1 MKKLLSLLMI
11 LMVLF
16 TTGCEKVSTLL
27 EPNEE
32 ANEEVPV
39 ATPTPT
45 PTPQLPEM
53 GGDSVTKIP
62 LSQEIKMTNDWT
74 ILGSYNHQ
82 ITKERKKD
90 RLLVGTSAQNKNGEM
105 EWDDSQY
112 WTVAVI
118 SEDGVYNLFFRRMQ
132 GRVYAELNVC
142 YINGVGTPIITVYV
156 FGGNDR
162 EVRNYVYDGEFF
174 VESVEYTTKNF
185 STGGI
190 NNMYGTIPEYK
201 PR

>member
-1 MKKLLSLLMI
+1 MKKFLSLLMI
-11 LMVLF
+11 LMVIF

-27 EPNEE
+27 EPEE
-32 ANEEVPV
+32 DSGEEIPVVVP
-39 ATPTPT
+39 TQ
-45 PTPQLPEM
+45 TPQLPIED
-53 GGDSVTKIP
+53 GDSVTKIP
-62 LSQEIKMTNDWT
+62 LSQELKMTNDWT

-82 ITKERKKD
+82 LTQEGKKD
-90 RLLVGTSAQNKNGEM
+90 RLIIGTSAQNKNGEM

-118 SEDGVYNLFFRRMQ
+118 SEEGAYNLFSKRMQ

-156 FGGNDR
+156 FSGNDR
-162 EVRNYVYDGEFF
+162 EIRNYIYDGEFF
-174 VESVEYTTKNF
+174 VESIEYTTKNF

-201 PR
+201 PL

>member
-27 EPNEE
+27 EPK
-32 ANEEVPV
+32 EEVEDVPV
-39 ATPTPT
+39 VVPTQRPQITPEEGET
-45 PTPQLPEM
+45 
-53 GGDSVTKIP
+53 VTKIA
-62 LSQEIKMTNDWT
+62 LSQELKMTNDWT
-74 ILGSYNHQ
+74 ILGSYNYEL
-82 ITKERKKD
+82 TKEDKKD
-90 RLLVGTSAQNKNGEM
+90 RVIIGTSAQNKNGEM

-118 SEDGVYNLFFRRMQ
+118 SEDGAYNLFFRRMQ
-132 GRVYAELNVC
+132 GRVYTEVNTC
-142 YINGVGTPIITVYV
+142 YVNGVSTPIVTVYA
-156 FGGNDR
+156 FSGNDR
-162 EVRNYVYDGEFF
+162 EIRNYVYDGEFF
-174 VESVEYTTKNF
+174 VETIEYTTKDF

-201 PR
+201 PL

>member
-11 LMVLF
+11 LMVIF

-27 EPNEE
+27 EPEE
-32 ANEEVPV
+32 APEDVPV
-39 ATPTPT
+39 VQPTQQ
-45 PTPQLPEM
+45 PQMPENFEP
-53 GGDSVTKIP
+53 VTKIP

-74 ILGSYNHQ
+74 ILGSYNHYLTQ
-82 ITKERKKD
+82 ENKKD
-90 RLLVGTSAQNKNGEM
+90 RLIIGTSAQNKNGEM

-118 SEDGVYNLFFRRMQ
+118 SEDGAYNLFFKRMQ

-142 YINGVGTPIITVYV
+142 YVNGVATPIITVYV
-156 FGGNDR
+156 FSGNDR
-162 EVRNYVYDGEFF
+162 EIRNYIYDGEFF
-174 VESVEYTTKNF
+174 VESIEYTTKNF

-201 PR
+201 PL